1 MHPTALLL
9 LSTVALGCAARV
21 PETEDAVAEG
31 SNRAFAHTAITT
43 ATPEALWAV
52 WTDVP
57 GWPAWDVELDSA
69 SLDGS
74 FVEGATGRLVPKR
87 GPSAR
92 FQIEDMDEGRAY
104 TLVTKLPLG
113 SLRVRRTW
121 SPAEDGI
128 AVTHA
133 VTFGGVGGR
142 LLSGRLGPAF
152 RRALPVAL
160 DRLCALAEARW

>member
-9 LSTVALGCAARV
+9 LSAVAMGCAVRV
-21 PETEDAVAEG
+21 PEADDEIAEG
-31 SNRAFAHTAITT
+31 TDRAFAHTVPTT
-43 ATPEALWAV
+43 ASPEALWEV
-52 WTDVP
+52 WTDVA

-69 SLDGS
+69 HLDGA
-74 FVEGATGRLVPKR
+74 FAEGATGRLVPKR

-92 FQIEDMDEGRAY
+92 FRIEEVDEGHAY
-104 TLVTKLPLG
+104 TLVTRLPLG

-121 SPAEDGI
+121 AATEGGI

-142 LLSGRLGPAF
+142 ALSGRLGPAF
-152 RRALPVAL
+152 RRALPVAME
-160 DRLCALAEARW
+160 RLCALAQARS